1 MTVEVDAKKVAA
13 HAPKAEFKKKW
24 NLVPAN
30 HPLLSTKLENFDLKN
45 PPVDPVELATDMLA
59 HMRYF
64 GGIGLSA
71 NQLGLPYRV
80 FVTEGDPGFACFNP
94 RITAHAGEEVL
105 MDEGCLSYPGLYIKK
120 KRPQMIRVR
129 FFSPTGEPIV
139 KRFSGITARIF
150 MHEMEHMDGENY
162 LDGVNNI
169 VLQRAK
175 KKQQNLLR
183 RVRRQSEGRSKHGT
197 GKRRR

>member
-1 MTVEVDAKKVAA
+1 MTEVDAKKAAA
-13 HAPKAEFKKKW
+13 HAPKVEFKKKW

-30 HPLLSTKLENFDLKN
+30 DPLLSTKLELFDFKN
-45 PPVDPVELATDMLA
+45 PPVDPVELATEMLA
-59 HMRYF
+59 HMRHY

-94 RITAHAGEEVL
+94 RITAFAGEEKL
-105 MDEGCLSYPGLYIKK
+105 LDEGCLSYPGLYIKK
-120 KRPQMIRVR
+120 KRPDMIRVR
-129 FFSPTGEPIV
+129 FFSPTGKPIV
-139 KRFSGITARIF
+139 KRFAGITSRIF
-150 MHEMEHMDGENY
+150 QHELEHMDGENY
-162 LDGVNNI
+162 LDGVNNL

-183 RVRRQSEGRSKHGT
+183 RVRREVEGRSKHGT
-197 GKRRR
+197 GQRRR

>member
-1 MTVEVDAKKVAA
+1 MKSQKLQGQPQDD
-13 HAPKAEFKKKW
+13 FKKKY
-24 NLVPAN
+24 NLVDETDPI
-30 HPLLSTKLENFDLKN
+30 LSTKMDRFDFQN
-45 PPVDPVELATDMLA
+45 PPVDPEELGKDLLA

-139 KRFSGITARIF
+139 KRYSGITARIF

-183 RVRRQSEGRSKHGT
+183 RVRREVEGRSKHGT
-197 GKRRR
+197 GQRRR

>member
-1 MTVEVDAKKVAA
+1 MKSQTLQGQPQDD
-13 HAPKAEFKKKW
+13 FKKKY
-24 NLVPAN
+24 NLVDETDPI
-30 HPLLSTKLENFDLKN
+30 LSTKMDRFDFQN
-45 PPVDPVELATDMLA
+45 PPTDPEELGKELLA

-94 RITAHAGEEVL
+94 KITAFAGEEVL

-129 FFSPTGEPIV
+129 FFSPTGTPIV
-139 KRFSGITARIF
+139 KRFAGMTARIF
-150 MHEMEHMDGENY
+150 QHEMEHMDGENY
-162 LDGVNNI
+162 LDGVNNL

-183 RVRRQSEGRSKHGT
+183 RVRREIEGRSKHGT

>member
-1 MTVEVDAKKVAA
+1 
-13 HAPKAEFKKKW
+13 
-24 NLVPAN
+24 
-30 HPLLSTKLENFDLKN
+30 
-45 PPVDPVELATDMLA
+45 
-59 HMRYF
+59 
-64 GGIGLSA
+64 
-71 NQLGLPYRV
+71 
-80 FVTEGDPGFACFNP
+80 
-94 RITAHAGEEVL
+94 